1 MNRAPNSQGG
11 RRPLRS
17 RRPQKDGP
25 TSRCKNRPV
34 RLVTNDIIL
43 LRLPHDGSTRT
54 LQECSKTPGKAV
66 PQSTMCF
73 KVHTFVLCHDIIESL
88 PVPVSSFP
96 FPPITLIRAP
106 ALATGSV
113 PLIALAYNP

>member
-1 MNRAPNSQGG
+1 MLQG
-11 RRPLRS
+11 
-17 RRPQKDGP
+17 
-25 TSRCKNRPV
+25 
-34 RLVTNDIIL
+34 
-43 LRLPHDGSTRT
+43 
-54 LQECSKTPGKAV
+54 CSKTPGKAV
-66 PQSTMCF
+66 PKSTMCF